1 MARFKMKVVAGGR
14 IDDAELKEAVELI
27 TVEAAKFI
35 VGQRAEA
42 PDRRSPLGRHFVRTN
57 RIRYDW
63 PELSPKYAAFKR
75 RKFGKNLPIM
85 VRVGTLRDAAL
96 GTATRITL
104 TPGGAAIDLTVPD
117 YGPYHIDGGKTLPR
131 RDWSE
136 PNDEDVTNTAEF
148 MDKLAQEFFDDLAV
162 EPMTPVT

>member
-1 MARFKMKVVAGGR
+1 MKVFSGGQ
-14 IDDAELKEAVELI
+14 IDDAELKEAVGLI
-27 TVEAAKFI
+27 TIEAAKFI
-35 VGQRAEA
+35 VGQRVEA

-57 RIRYDW
+57 RKRYDW

-85 VRVGTLRDAAL
+85 VRTGALRDAAL
-96 GTATRITL
+96 GTATKITA
-104 TPGGAAIDLTVPD
+104 TPGGVAIDLTIPD
-117 YGPYHIDGGKTLPR
+117 YGVYHIEGGEKLPQ

-162 EPMTPVT
+162 EPMTPVA